1 MGRAFSPCSYADSYP
16 GRCRISCFAGNPA
29 LAWAGIAARLRRLVL
44 RRATG
49 YCTSIVRL
57 ALMGPTSW
65 AIFLRPCGTVQAK
78 DSPHRFKSP
87 ECTTTVIVCSLGPER
102 SQVEG
107 SACYAFPQ
115 TNAQG
120 GNFVLSLR
128 LRESVRSRSL
138 HFAPV
143 RSG

>member
-1 MGRAFSPCSYADSYP
+1 MSPVRD
-16 GRCRISCFAGNPA
+16 
-29 LAWAGIAARLRRLVL
+29 ARKPVVPDGTKSVGWLLPR
-44 RRATG
+44 
-49 YCTSIVRL
+49 TS
-57 ALMGPTSW
+57 SW

-138 HFAPV
+138 HF
-143 RSG
+143 